1 MFKTKA
7 EKRSVRLTLYPA
19 RWKKKKGEEK
29 REDGEAAHGAV
40 KLGRH
45 ESLTCNFQR
54 ASREAA

>member
-1 MFKTKA
+1 MFKTKE

-29 REDGEAAHGAV
+29 REGGEAAHGAV

-45 ESLTCNFQR
+45 ESLT
-54 ASREAA
+54 

>member
-19 RWKKKKGEEK
+19 RWKKKEEEK